1 MSAPKSILF
10 LLIYIF
16 SYTFVHAQNLPTT
29 TNETQTPLRNSLYF
43 ALHLGT
49 GMNAWQVKAS
59 QFTISFP
66 VSANEFIY
74 NTKSISEH
82 TYAPNLNFGV
92 EIGGYRGGFL
102 GFDMQ
107 FTFGGMIGSY
117 FGITGGLNI
126 PLSQN
131 GRALLQLGSGAFY
144 QIASKELDSRRLR
157 QSIYLQGKF
166 FNTNNTFITS
176 LIDENFGL
184 RPFASLRIPIGRV
197 AHIKITGGHQ
207 FNFIS
212 NTRIRFSQSRPSS
225 RNRNNSTITARYHTD
240 DNLFDFQYNN
250 QKISRTPFDYSGLFV
265 NVGIAWVLF

>member
-1 MSAPKSILF
+1 MSISKFILF
-10 LLIYIF
+10 LPIYIF
-16 SYTFVHAQNLPTT
+16 SCLFVHAQNLPTT
-29 TNETQTPLRNSLYF
+29 SNETSLRNNFYF

-49 GMNAWQVKAS
+49 GMNAWQVRAS
-59 QFTISFP
+59 QFTIQFP
-66 VSANEFIY
+66 ISSNEFIY
-74 NTKSISEH
+74 NTKSIAEH
-82 TYAPNLNFGV
+82 TYAPNINFGV
-92 EIGGYRGGFL
+92 EIGGYKGGFF

-117 FGITGGLNI
+117 FGIAGGLNI

-157 QSIYLQGKF
+157 QSTYLQGKF
-166 FNTNNTFITS
+166 FNTSNTFITS

-207 FNFIS
+207 FNFITTS
-212 NTRIRFSQSRPSS
+212 RIRFSQNRPS
-225 RNRNNSTITARYHTD
+225 RIRNNSSTVTARYHTD

-250 QKISRTPFDYSGLFV
+250 QRISRTPFDYSGLFV
-265 NVGIAWVLF
+265 NVGIAWVL